1 MKLDLLLHFLFGIAL
16 SAPTKSYLETVTDCD
31 QVLSAWKRLGKKI
44 YISDCCEMDGV
55 ECDSNSNV
63 ISISWISKDF
73 RGSIPGELFKLKE
86 LRWL

>member
-1 MKLDLLLHFLFGIAL
+1 LYSDKHRLFLADPKGLKGSKIEL
-16 SAPTKSYLETVTDCD
+16 TDCEN
-31 QVLSAWKRLGKKI
+31 VLNAWARLGR
-44 YISDCCEMDGV
+44 SGDATDCCEMDGV